1 MSKKT
6 LIVLGHPDYSHST
19 ASKALVQLLNGA
31 DNVTVHSISEAY
43 PDGKIDV
50 KKEQALLESHDRI
63 IFQFP
68 TYWFNV
74 PAFFKEWMD
83 QVLAYGWA
91 FGPDGTALAGKEYGV
106 VTTTGG
112 VADTY
117 QPGAVGFTIDAV
129 ILPVVASLKYCGSTY
144 LGHSVL
150 HNAMAVTPESVAA
163 AKESYLKLFA

>member
-19 ASKALVQLLNGA
+19 ASKALVQLLDGA

-50 KKEQALLESHDRI
+50 QKEQALLESHDRI
-63 IFQFP
+63 ILQFP

-74 PAFFKEWMD
+74 PGFFKAWMD

-106 VTTTGG
+106 VTTTGA
-112 VADTY
+112 VAETY

-144 LGHSVL
+144 LGHAVL
-150 HNAMAVTPESVAA
+150 HNAMAVTPESVAE
-163 AKESYLKLFA
+163 AKDSYLKLFA